1 MSPSPSLPSPP
12 SPTGSLDVPDGVP
25 STSAS
30 SSAPVSSPE
39 GLLSGSSD
47 TQEYRSCQETPDD
60 RHLKSAESKS
70 SSWSSS
76 PLSVFYS
83 FDRSKTQR
91 GQEEKLGLPNIG
103 NSCFLNSAL
112 QCLYS
117 LPSFCGDIARQEAL
131 WSPQST
137 SLKLLRYLGELYKSR
152 QGQSSYKGKRKL
164 LRSIKRSMAELNDE
178 YEDYS
183 EQDAHE
189 FLLLLFMKMKMEG
202 ETLQGTSTS
211 PSYICPVQNFEFRLQ
226 CVRTCS
232 SCGDKVIQEEEVHNN
247 LSLDLHP
254 LLITGL
260 KSFFKPSELECT
272 CRQCSGHQ
280 ATVVRHF
287 LTLPR
292 VLVLHVKRYH
302 NDGAQLRKVTDAVGI
317 PPLLSLASLV
327 GEQGDAAGMDTEDHS
342 NQTTYRLSGIISHL
356 GESID
361 TGHYISDIVGENGTG
376 WLTLNDSHVTKTA
389 EATVLKTREE
399 TAYILFYVLW

>member
-1 MSPSPSLPSPP
+1 MARVKNRTLRNDSAAARRAAPGTLLRRSAP
-12 SPTGSLDVPDGVP
+12 GSLHVPDGIP
-25 STSAS
+25 NTSAS

-39 GLLSGSSD
+39 GPISGSSD
-47 TQEYRSCQETPDD
+47 TQEYRSCKETPDD
-60 RHLKSAESKS
+60 RQLKSAESKS
-70 SSWSSS
+70 SLWSSS
-76 PLSVFYS
+76 LLSVFYS
-83 FDRSKTQR
+83 FGRSKTQR

-131 WSPQST
+131 WSPQRT

-164 LRSIKRSMAELNDE
+164 LWSIKSSMAEFNDE

-189 FLLLLFMKMKMEG
+189 FLLLLFMKIKMEG

-287 LTLPR
+287 LTLPSSAGEPYLSFNR
-292 VLVLHVKRYH
+292 VLVLHMKRYH

-317 PPLLSLASLV
+317 PPLLSLVSLV
-327 GEQGDAAGMDTEDHS
+327 GEQGDAAGMDTMRYKDHS

-361 TGHYISDIVGENGTG
+361 TGN
-376 WLTLNDSHVTKTA
+376 
-389 EATVLKTREE
+389 
-399 TAYILFYVLW
+399 

>member
-1 MSPSPSLPSPP
+1 MVTLQYSDGTSQCDYVYR
-12 SPTGSLDVPDGVP
+12 GGRWRNARRSLDVPDGVP

-70 SSWSSS
+70 SLWSSS

-91 GQEEKLGLPNIG
+91 GQEEKLG
-103 NSCFLNSAL
+103 
-112 QCLYS
+112 
-117 LPSFCGDIARQEAL
+117 EAL

-137 SLKLLRYLGELYKSR
+137 SLKLLRSSREPETLSPHTLEYLGELYKSR

-211 PSYICPVQNFEFRLQ
+211 PSYIFPSSKSVHSFVEYIRL
-226 CVRTCS
+226 RWSIAGFGYDATTAT
-232 SCGDKVIQEEEVHNN
+232 
-247 LSLDLHP
+247 L
-254 LLITGL
+254 T
-260 KSFFKPSELECT
+260 PSELECT

-292 VLVLHVKRYH
+292 VLVLNVKRYH

-317 PPLLSLASLV
+317 LPLLSLASLV

>member
-183 EQDAHE
+183 EQ
-189 FLLLLFMKMKMEG
+189 
-202 ETLQGTSTS
+202 
-211 PSYICPVQNFEFRLQ
+211 
-226 CVRTCS
+226 
-232 SCGDKVIQEEEVHNN
+232 
-247 LSLDLHP
+247 
-254 LLITGL
+254 
-260 KSFFKPSELECT
+260 
-272 CRQCSGHQ
+272 
-280 ATVVRHF
+280 VRHF